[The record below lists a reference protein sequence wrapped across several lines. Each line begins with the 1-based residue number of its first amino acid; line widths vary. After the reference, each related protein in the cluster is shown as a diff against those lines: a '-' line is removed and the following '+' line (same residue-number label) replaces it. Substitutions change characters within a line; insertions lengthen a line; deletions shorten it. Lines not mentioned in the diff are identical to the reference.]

1 MQWNTQKFEKYSSKK
16 IEKIIK
22 SYLSHYSYGD
32 RRRDYKKML
41 GKEKSLLNVQKI
53 TQSFSIK
60 INKKDFI
67 KAWKSHG
74 TLRRNCENLTQF
86 NKIISS
92 ITIYVNS
99 LSNDYVEVPYDNVA
113 YLAQLK

>member
-1 MQWNTQKFEKYSSKK
+1 MWNHRNLRNIHQRE

-22 SYLSHYSYGD
+22 SYLSNYSYGD